1 MAGIPKRYPGAQPS
15 PTLDWSRQKVV
26 GEAKKVEGR
35 SDQVDVDLSSQ
46 LQDPVSV
53 RADVAQLIFVF
64 AEKDRHNFNT
74 MKRLHANDTYRGL
87 ITGIIPSSK

>member
-1 MAGIPKRYPGAQPS
+1 LAGIPKRYPGAQLS

-35 SDQVDVDLSSQ
+35 SEQVDVDLSSQ

-74 MKRLHANDTYRGL
+74 MKAPTDDTYRGL